1 MRKKIANEVLMG
13 SAVLQKDSFSQNLY
27 WTSWDGEGNNEVS
40 FSAGQALVIPT
51 EHLPIGTEV
60 FLLPPKEPI

>member
-1 MRKKIANEVLMG
+1 MG
-13 SAVLQKDSFSQNLY
+13 SAVLRKDSFSQQLF

-40 FSAGQALVIPT
+40 FTAGQPLMISP

-60 FLLPPKEPI
+60 YLLPPKD